1 MKEKIKEM
9 WSELIYHVNTW
20 FVLSFEAF
28 KLRLAILLADI
39 KQKARN
45 RRFFVV
51 LMTVGLTRRG
61 DPVVRLRS
69 IDNEGFKYAS
79 EGIWL
84 PKRMSSLELHQNAST
99 PIIVQNKVY
108 GENVQAM
115 RNYKRYQKPLTRK
128 PMIQIFI
135 FVTRMTI

>member
-28 KLRLAILLADI
+28 KLSLQSYSPTS

-45 RRFFVV
+45 RRFSSYWWPW
-51 LMTVGLTRRG
+51 LTRRVIG
-61 DPVVRLRS
+61 SPFEALTMKVS
-69 IDNEGFKYAS
+69 SMAS

-108 GENVQAM
+108 EKNVQAM

-135 FVTRMTI
+135 FVYSMTI